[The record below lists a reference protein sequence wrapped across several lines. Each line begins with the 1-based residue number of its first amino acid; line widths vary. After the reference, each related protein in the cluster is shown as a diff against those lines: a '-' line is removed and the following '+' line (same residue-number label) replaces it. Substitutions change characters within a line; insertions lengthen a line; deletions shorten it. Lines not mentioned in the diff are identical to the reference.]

1 MDTVGNP
8 LGRRTVN
15 GRGRQSQRRWWRRPF
30 PFFIAHSRRPR
41 ADSGCSGGRD
51 IERSVLFNGL
61 VAHLQDRVFRDG
73 LRTVVF
79 R

>member
-1 MDTVGNP
+1 MI
-8 LGRRTVN
+8 RR
-15 GRGRQSQRRWWRRPF
+15 
-30 PFFIAHSRRPR
+30 
-41 ADSGCSGGRD
+41 GRD